1 MIHVFR
7 NRFPNVHTPGHLQ
20 KFQPNTRMC
29 ALSKFPANEVNRK
42 VSTLFQ
48 HHNSSRK
55 LHLCLYSWC
64 GRSWRLQFHII
75 VPRQRTHKYSKVHM
89 CGTKLTFCNI
99 GWKEEK
105 KVTMTERFS
114 VVRLKVMTAFFFV
127 CPTSQ
132 DPRQRKLN
140 KNFTCR
146 GEGFFF
152 GPRRESSPV
161 TAAGS
166 RTVLERQIDL
176 CFFFFCFLVPDP
188 EPNGFRRF
196 VLACRTKW
204 CWFVNHEEFG
214 GTYERGDV
222 LGR

>member
-7 NRFPNVHTPGHLQ
+7 NCFPNVHTPGHLQ

-29 ALSKFPANEVNRK
+29 ALSKFPASKVNRK

-64 GRSWRLQFHII
+64 GRSWRLQFPII

-89 CGTKLTFCNI
+89 CGTKLTFCNF
-99 GWKEEK
+99 GWKKEREK
-105 KVTMTERFS
+105 KSRWRNASPWYDSKLWLLFFS
-114 VVRLKVMTAFFFV
+114 FAQHLKIHGNENLIKILHAAVRVFFLV
-127 CPTSQ
+127 LDENRRRWQQ
-132 DPRQRKLN
+132 DG
-140 KNFTCR
+140 F
-146 GEGFFF
+146 GEAN
-152 GPRRESSPV
+152 RLV
-161 TAAGS
+161 
-166 RTVLERQIDL
+166 
-176 CFFFFCFLVPDP
+176 FFFCFLVPDP

-196 VLACRTKW
+196 VLACRTEW

-214 GTYERGDV
+214 GSYERGDV
-222 LGR
+222 LGW